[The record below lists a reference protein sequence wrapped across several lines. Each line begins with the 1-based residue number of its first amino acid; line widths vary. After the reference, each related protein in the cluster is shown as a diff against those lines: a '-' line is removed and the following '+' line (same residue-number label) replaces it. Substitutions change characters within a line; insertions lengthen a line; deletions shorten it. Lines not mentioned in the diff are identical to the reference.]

1 MTRSPSHQITLRQKL
16 ISRIQPEG
24 PITFRDFMDTALYD
38 PEFGYYNTER
48 LKIGPTGDY
57 YTSSNVHAAFGAI
70 LANAFLDLWPVR
82 PLALVEIGAGSGQL
96 ALDILTALR
105 DEHASVF
112 AQTSYRIVETSPAM
126 RARQREKLWSFGNQ
140 VSWNQIQDLDRIEGI
155 IFSNEVVDA
164 MPVHRIK
171 ISDSSITEL
180 FVATAES
187 IGPDFD
193 PVRPRVAGGLASDPE
208 LLLAWGQPSN
218 HRLEDYVRSVRIR
231 LTEGQIVEIN
241 LDALDWLT
249 QMARALA
256 NGLLITIDYG
266 DIAPHLY
273 GPDRRAGTFRCFYNH
288 RLVDDPLERI
298 GEQDMTASVNFTALM
313 EHGATL
319 GFETLSYERQSAFLM
334 RNGLIERM
342 EAMQDPTGSME
353 EMKDRLALKNLFVPG
368 GVSDN
373 FRVLI
378 QRKV

>member
-1 MTRSPSHQITLRQKL
+1 MTRFPNHQTTLREKL
-16 ISRIQPEG
+16 ISRIQLKG
-24 PITFRDFMDTALYD
+24 PITFRDFMDAALYD
-38 PEFGYYNTER
+38 PDYGYYNTER

-70 LANAFLDLWPVR
+70 LANSFLDVWPGR

-105 DEHASVF
+105 NEHARVF
-112 AQTSYRIVETSPAM
+112 AETSYCIVETSPAM
-126 RARQREKLWSFGNQ
+126 RVRQREKLSSLGNK
-140 VSWNQIQDLDRIEGI
+140 VCWNQIQDLARIEGI

-171 ISDSSITEL
+171 VSGSGIREL

-208 LLLAWGQPSN
+208 LLLAWGQPSSR
-218 HRLEDYVRSVRIR
+218 RLAEYVQSIKIR
-231 LTEGQIVEIN
+231 LTEGQVIEVN
-241 LDALDWLT
+241 LDALAWVT
-249 QMARALA
+249 HVEQVLA

-266 DIAPHLY
+266 DVAPHLY

-288 RLVDDPLERI
+288 RLEDDPLERI

-319 GFETLSYERQSAFLM
+319 GLKTLSYERQSAFLM
-334 RNGLIERM
+334 RNGLIERIQ
-342 EAMQDPTGSME
+342 ALPDPTDSMDE
-353 EMKDRLALKNLFVPG
+353 IRDRLALKNLFVPG

-378 QRKV
+378 QRKG

>member
-1 MTRSPSHQITLRQKL
+1 MTRSPVHQITLRQKL
-16 ISRIQPEG
+16 TSRIQFEG
-24 PITFRDFMDTALYD
+24 PITFRDFMDAALYD
-38 PEFGYYNTER
+38 PEYGYYNTER

-57 YTSSNVHAAFGAI
+57 YTSSNVHAVFGAI
-70 LANAFLDLWPVR
+70 LADSFLDLWPMR

-105 DEHASVF
+105 TEHPCIF
-112 AQTSYRIVETSPAM
+112 PETSYCIIETSPAM
-126 RARQREKLWSFGNQ
+126 RARQQEKLSSFGKQ
-140 VSWNQIQDLDRIEGI
+140 VSWTQIQDLERIEGI

-164 MPVHRIK
+164 MPVHRIRV
-171 ISDSSITEL
+171 SDSGIREL

-193 PVRPRVAGGLASDPE
+193 PVEPRVAGGTDSDPE
-208 LLLAWGQPSN
+208 LLLAWGQPSS
-218 HRLEDYVRSVRIR
+218 HRLEDYVRSIKIR
-231 LTEGQIVEIN
+231 LAEGQIIEMN

-249 QMARALA
+249 EMDRVLA

-298 GEQDMTASVNFTALM
+298 GEQDMTASVNFTVLM
-313 EHGATL
+313 EHGAKL
-319 GFETLSYERQSAFLM
+319 GLETLSYERQSAFLM

-342 EAMQDPTGSME
+342 EAMQDPIGSMDE
-353 EMKDRLALKNLFVPG
+353 IKDRLALKNLFVPG

-373 FRVLI
+373 FRVLV
-378 QRKV
+378 QRVS